1 MPRAVIE
8 GRRAGGL
15 LSSMSRGV
23 VLPLPVQKVKQLSRA
38 LDEAVVVVVDVE
50 ALEDGRGGR
59 RGVANV
65 GRWSV

>member
-1 MPRAVIE
+1 
-8 GRRAGGL
+8 
-15 LSSMSRGV
+15 MSRGV

-50 ALEDGRGGR
+50 ALEEGRGGR